1 MVTLLCLLCCG
12 RDHVCDAATYPPTRL
27 PHLLPIHMPAPARL
41 PAPARTAIMGGVL
54 AGDMIKTISQK
65 DTPFDNFL
73 FFDGP
78 TMEGG

>member
-1 MVTLLCLLCCG
+1 MTP
-12 RDHVCDAATYPPTRL
+12 PPTHLPACPPARL
-27 PHLLPIHMPAPARL
+27 PAYPTCYLPIHMPACPPARL
-41 PAPARTAIMGGVL
+41 PARTAIMGGVL